1 MNRVTICRGLP
12 ASGKSSW
19 TAEQLETAV
28 NTVAVSKDYIRA
40 MMFANSKRK
49 PWHEGLVLKVRDA
62 IIDQALKDK
71 RNIIIDDTN
80 LNPIHEKNIR
90 ELIDKGKYPDRVEV
104 TIQEFDKPLE
114 DCIKDDLKREK
125 SVGETVI
132 RDMHNQYI
140 RPKLKVEQ
148 DPENEDAVIFDLD
161 GNLALIGDRSPYDAT
176 ECEYDKLNQ
185 PVYDCLHRYQDG
197 GYKIIIC
204 SGRSSKYLKQ
214 TDRWLG
220 KHGIKPD
227 LFLMRKEGDIRRDSI
242 LKREMFIKYILPKY
256 YVNVVYDDRQQ
267 VVDMW
272 RDLGL
277 TVFQTADGRF

>member
-1 MNRVTICRGLP
+1 MNQVIICSGLP
-12 ASGKSSW
+12 ASGKSTW
-19 TAEQLETAV
+19 TAEQVASSP
-28 NTVAVSKDYIRA
+28 NTIAISKDYLRA
-40 MMFANSKRK
+40 MLFADSKRK

-62 IIDQALKDK
+62 IIDQALKSK
-71 RNIIIDDTN
+71 RNVIIDDTN
-80 LNPIHEKNIR
+80 LNPIHEEKIR
-90 ELIDKGKYPDRVEV
+90 TLIDEGQYPEKVNVR
-104 TIQEFDKPLE
+104 IQEFDKSLE
-114 DCIKDDLKREK
+114 DCIKDDLKRER

-148 DPENEDAVIFDLD
+148 DPKNEDAVIFDLD
-161 GNLALIGDRSPYDAT
+161 GTLALIDDRNPYDAT

-227 LFLMRKEGDIRRDSI
+227 LFLMRKEGDVRRDSI
-242 LKREMFIKYILPKY
+242 LKREMFIKNILPKY
-256 YVNVVYDDRQQ
+256 FVNVVFDDRQQ
-267 VVDMW
+267 VVDTW
-272 RDLGL
+272 RDMGL
-277 TVFQTADGRF
+277 TVFQVADGRF